1 MPALPNSTAARDIA
15 SLVHPY
21 VNLDRHRE
29 VGPFVISKGDGC
41 FVEDDSGKR
50 YLEALAGLWSASLG
64 FSEPRLVA
72 AATRQLEQLPYSQI
86 FSHRSHDPA
95 IDLAEKLLALAP
107 GGLARVLFANSGSE
121 ANDQAIKLVWYYH
134 NAIGRQQ
141 KKKLIGRVRGYHGVT
156 VAAASL
162 TGLAPNHQDFD
173 LPIAGVLHADCP
185 SLYHY
190 GEPGESEAAF
200 TRRMIDNLEALIER
214 EGGETIGA
222 FFAEPVMG
230 AGGVIPPPRGY
241 FEGVQE
247 VLRRHE
253 ILFVVDEVITGFGR
267 TGNLFAC
274 ETYGLKPD
282 MLNVAK
288 ALSAS
293 YLPISATLVSDAIHE
308 AMLAESRKLGV
319 FGHGYTYSGH
329 PVSAA
334 VALETLK
341 IYEERDIVGHVRA
354 VAPHFQARLRALAQ
368 HPLVGEARGVGLI
381 GALELS
387 RDKAARA
394 PFDAKLAV
402 PAQVQA
408 AAQDEGLI
416 IRALRDAVA
425 VCPPLIITRDEIDF
439 LFDALGRALD
449 KVLARVSETAESAI

>member
-1 MPALPNSTAARDIA
+1 
-15 SLVHPY
+15 
-21 VNLDRHRE
+21 
-29 VGPFVISKGDGC
+29 
-41 FVEDDSGKR
+41 
-50 YLEALAGLWSASLG
+50 
-64 FSEPRLVA
+64 
-72 AATRQLEQLPYSQI
+72 
-86 FSHRSHDPA
+86 
-95 IDLAEKLLALAP
+95 
-107 GGLARVLFANSGSE
+107 
-121 ANDQAIKLVWYYH
+121 
-134 NAIGRQQ
+134 
-141 KKKLIGRVRGYHGVT
+141 
-156 VAAASL
+156 
-162 TGLAPNHQDFD
+162 
-173 LPIAGVLHADCP
+173 
-185 SLYHY
+185 
-190 GEPGESEAAF
+190 
-200 TRRMIDNLEALIER
+200 
-214 EGGETIGA
+214 
-222 FFAEPVMG
+222 
-230 AGGVIPPPRGY
+230 
-241 FEGVQE
+241 
-247 VLRRHE
+247 
-253 ILFVVDEVITGFGR
+253 
-267 TGNLFAC
+267 
-274 ETYGLKPD
+274 
-282 MLNVAK
+282 MLNLAK

-293 YLPISATLVSDAIHE
+293 YLPISATLVSEAIHE
-308 AMLAESRKLGV
+308 AMLDESRKLGV

-449 KVLARVSETAESAI
+449 KVLARVGETADSAA